1 MSARHPLI
9 WSPPFIAIVLVS
21 INMRLTI
28 ASVGP
33 LLEEIATSEGM
44 RLAAL
49 GALGAVP
56 MLTWA
61 LLSPLMHRLGERFGM
76 HRTVAWSLILL
87 AAGTALRSLAGSP
100 INLWLGTA
108 IIGAALA
115 AGNVLMPAIIKR
127 EFDDRAPF
135 VMGAFS
141 STVAIAGAI
150 ASGIVIPL
158 AGIQVAGQEL
168 GWRWTLLSFGL
179 AIPVALVAWSW
190 AFRNRDVRPPMR
202 GGADAAS
209 ATADGPGAE
218 HRPDSGRR
226 VWGEALAWQIAIYM
240 GAQSTIFYTLLTW
253 LVAMEA
259 AQGRS
264 ATLAGLDTMVIQI
277 VCVAG
282 SAATPALYRG
292 RLVRWLPAVLP
303 VPLLVACVG
312 IIVAPSLIV
321 LWAAMTGLGLG
332 ATFTMSI
339 TLIAVRTRT
348 HGDASALSGM
358 AQSAGYTLAAAG
370 PILFGWLLAA
380 SGGWTLPM
388 LLLTAIGLFIAFIG
402 FVNAG

>member
-190 AFRNRDVRPPMR
+190 AFRNRDVRPR
-202 GGADAAS
+202 CGAAQMPRRRRPTGRVPS
-209 ATADGPGAE
+209 TAPIPAEGSGARRSPGRSRSTWGPSRRSSTRSSPGSSPW
-218 HRPDSGRR
+218 RPLRAGRR
-226 VWGEALAWQIAIYM
+226 RWPA
-240 GAQSTIFYTLLTW
+240 ST
-253 LVAMEA
+253 
-259 AQGRS
+259 
-264 ATLAGLDTMVIQI
+264 
-277 VCVAG
+277 
-282 SAATPALYRG
+282 
-292 RLVRWLPAVLP
+292 RW
-303 VPLLVACVG
+303 
-312 IIVAPSLIV
+312 
-321 LWAAMTGLGLG
+321 
-332 ATFTMSI
+332 
-339 TLIAVRTRT
+339 
-348 HGDASALSGM
+348 
-358 AQSAGYTLAAAG
+358 
-370 PILFGWLLAA
+370 
-380 SGGWTLPM
+380 
-388 LLLTAIGLFIAFIG
+388 
-402 FVNAG
+402 